1 MPVTWTAL
9 ALITG
14 CGLAFSSL
22 DLLRKI
28 LGRSIR
34 PMPLLVYLAA
44 GEVPLFLAWILY
56 FHSAG
61 PQSSYWLPA
70 SASIILNF
78 LANLAYLEAV
88 RLSPLSLTVPF
99 LSLTPVFATLLAVP
113 LLGEVPG
120 PLAFLGIA
128 LVVAGAFRLNLAP
141 GSGNSPQVIW
151 HSFWHERGSV
161 LMVGVAFLWS
171 LALPLD
177 KMSIARS
184 SPAFHGLILNVGIGL
199 GAFVLLLRKR
209 RSPELRIA
217 RPLQFQ
223 VITAIV
229 VSTLGLALQLFALAV
244 AWAGLVETLK
254 RAIGSTM
261 AIILGY
267 LIFKE
272 PVYWPKVVAVV
283 LLAIGVALVLH

>member
-9 ALITG
+9 ALIIG
-14 CGLAFSSL
+14 CGLAFSCL
-22 DLLRKI
+22 DLLRKL
-28 LGRSIR
+28 LGRSIK
-34 PMPLLVYLAA
+34 PIPLLVYLAA
-44 GEVPLFLAWILY
+44 GEVPLFLAWILW

-70 SASIILNF
+70 SASIVLNF

-88 RLSPLSLTVPF
+88 RISPLSLTVPF

-128 LVVAGAFRLNLAP
+128 LVVAGAFRLNLPP
-141 GSGNSPQVIW
+141 GASNSPREIW
-151 HSFWHERGSV
+151 HSFWREKGSV

-177 KMSIARS
+177 KISIARS
-184 SPAFHGLILNVGIGL
+184 SPAFHGLVLNTGIGA
-199 GAFVLLLRKR
+199 GALVLLLRQR
-209 RSPELRIA
+209 RGPELRIP
-217 RPLQFQ
+217 RPRQ
-223 VITAIV
+223 VQVVSAIV

-261 AIILGY
+261 AIVLGY
-267 LIFKE
+267 LIFRE
-272 PVYWPKVVAVV
+272 PVSWPKVIAVV
-283 LLAIGVALVLH
+283 LLAVGVALVLH